1 MNAGAGN
8 RGGNAASISY
18 GICTS
23 NGAGAGSDAGTD
35 AAAGAAVNQK
45 R

>member
-1 MNAGAGN
+1 MWMNAGAGN

-18 GICTS
+18 GICS
-23 NGAGAGSDAGTD
+23 AGAGSDASTD
-35 AAAGAAVNQK
+35 AATGAAVNQK